1 MINLGKIVSFAGVA
15 VFIALAWAVS
25 ENRKK
30 VEWITVLWGIALQFV
45 FALLILKTRAGRFLF
60 DVTRFAF
67 DKIVDFSDKG
77 ASFLFGSLVSDVNIG
92 AIFAFKVLPII
103 IFVSSLMGMLYYLG
117 VIQFFVKIGARIMK
131 RSMRLSGAE
140 SFGASLFAFMGI
152 EGVTAIGAYIGS
164 MTRSELFVL
173 MSTYMATIASS
184 VMVTY
189 STFGAEPGHLLA
201 ASIMS
206 VPAAVLTAKVMVPET
221 QSPPTANITA
231 GVAEKTET
239 NIIEAAANGAS
250 LGVNLAIQVG
260 AMLIAFI
267 GIVWMINFV
276 LGLMGTSFEGIMSV
290 IFWPVAVL
298 MGIPPAEAGTA
309 AKMLGTKTVFN
320 EFIGYLQ
327 LKDVI
332 AAGTMSPRSIVIM
345 TYALCGFANFG
356 SMAILIGGIGGIAP
370 GRKAE
375 VSSLG
380 IKAIVSGSLASFIT
394 ACMAGVLY

>member
-1 MINLGKIVSFAGVA
+1 MINLWKIVSFVGIL
-15 VFIALAWAVS
+15 VFIALAWIIS

-30 VEWITVLWGIALQFV
+30 IGWVTVAWGLALQFV
-45 FALLILKTRAGRFLF
+45 FALLILKTRAGLALF
-60 DVTRFAF
+60 DLARIAF
-67 DKIVDFSDKG
+67 DKVVGFSDKG
-77 ASFLFGSLVSDVNIG
+77 ASFLFGSLVNDIHIG

-103 IFVSSLMGMLYYLG
+103 IFVSSLMGILYYLG
-117 VIQFFVKIGARIMK
+117 VIQFFVNLGAKIMK

-140 SFGASLFAFMGI
+140 SFGAALFAFMGI
-152 EGVTAIGAYIGS
+152 EGATAIGAYIGP

-173 MSTYMATIASS
+173 MSAYMATIASS

-206 VPAAVLTAKVMVPET
+206 VPAAALIAKVMVPET
-221 QSPPTANITA
+221 ESPQTLNVTA
-231 GVAEKTET
+231 GGAPKTET
-239 NIIEAAANGAS
+239 NVVEAAANGAS
-250 LGVNLAIQVG
+250 VGVNLAIQVG
-260 AMLIAFI
+260 AVLIAFI
-267 GIVWMINFV
+267 GIVWMINYG
-276 LGLMGTSFEGIMSV
+276 LGLIGTSFEGIMSV
-290 IFWPVAVL
+290 IFWPFAVL
-298 MGIPPAEAGTA
+298 MGIPPAEAGVA

-320 EFIGYLQ
+320 EFIGYVQ

-356 SMAILIGGIGGIAP
+356 SMAILIGGLGGIAP

-380 IKAIVSGSLASFIT
+380 IRAIVSGTLASFIT
-394 ACMAGVLY
+394 ACIAGMLY

>member
-1 MINLGKIVSFAGVA
+1 MNLGKMISFVGIF
-15 VFIALAWAVS
+15 VFIALAWIFS
-25 ENRKK
+25 ENKKK
-30 VEWITVLWGIALQFV
+30 VDWATVAWGLGLQFF
-45 FALLILKTRAGRFLF
+45 FALLILKTRAGLVLF
-60 DVTRFAF
+60 DFTRVVFE
-67 DKIVDFSDKG
+67 KVVGFSDRG
-77 ASFLFGSLVSDVNIG
+77 AAFLFGSLVNDTGIG

-117 VIQFFVKIGARIMK
+117 VIQFFVKIGARIMR

-140 SFGASLFAFMGI
+140 SFGAVLLTFMGI
-152 EGVTAIGAYIGS
+152 EGVTAISAYIAA

-173 MSTYMATIASS
+173 MSAYMATIAAS

-206 VPAAVLTAKVMVPET
+206 VPAAVLIAKVMVPET
-221 QSPPTANITA
+221 GFPETANVSA
-231 GVAEKTET
+231 GGAPKAEK
-239 NIIEAAANGAS
+239 NIIEAVANGAS

-267 GIVWMINFV
+267 SMIWMVNYL
-276 LGLMGTSFEGIMSV
+276 LGLIGTSFEEIMGV
-290 IFWPVAVL
+290 IFWPFAVL
-298 MGIPPAEAGTA
+298 MGIPPGEAATA

-327 LKDVI
+327 LKEVI
-332 AAGTMSPRSIVIM
+332 AARTMSPHSIVIM

-356 SMAILIGGIGGIAP
+356 SLAILIGGIGGIAP
-370 GRKAE
+370 NRKAE

-380 IKAIVSGSLASFIT
+380 VKAIVSGTLASFIT
-394 ACMAGVLY
+394 ACIAGILC

>member
-1 MINLGKIVSFAGVA
+1 MINIGKIISFVGIL
-15 VFIALAWAVS
+15 VFIALAWAIS

-30 VEWITVLWGIALQFV
+30 VDWVTVAWGLALQFI
-45 FALLILKTRAGRFLF
+45 FALLILKTRAGMFLF
-60 DVTRFAF
+60 DLARVAF
-67 DKIVDFSDKG
+67 GKVVGFSDKG
-77 ASFLFGSLVSDVNIG
+77 ASFLFGRLVSDVNIG

-117 VIQFFVKIGARIMK
+117 IIQFFVKIGAMIMR

-140 SFGASLFAFMGI
+140 SFGAALLTFMGI
-152 EGVTAIGAYIGS
+152 EGVTAVGTYIAT

-173 MSTYMATIASS
+173 MSAFMATIASS

-206 VPAAVLTAKVMVPET
+206 VPAAVLIAKVMVPET
-221 QSPPTANITA
+221 GFPETSNVSA
-231 GVAEKTET
+231 GGAPKTEQ

-260 AMLIAFI
+260 AMLLAFI
-267 GIVWMINFV
+267 SIIWMINYL
-276 LGLMGTSFEGIMSV
+276 LGLIGTSFEGIMGV
-290 IFWPVAVL
+290 IFWPFAVL
-298 MGIPPAEAGTA
+298 MGIPPGEAATA

-332 AAGTMSPRSIVIM
+332 AAGTMSGRSVVIM

-356 SMAILIGGIGGIAP
+356 SLAILIGGIGGIAP
-370 GRKAE
+370 KRKAE

-380 IKAIVSGSLASFIT
+380 IKAIVSGTLASFIT
-394 ACMAGVLY
+394 ACIAGMLY